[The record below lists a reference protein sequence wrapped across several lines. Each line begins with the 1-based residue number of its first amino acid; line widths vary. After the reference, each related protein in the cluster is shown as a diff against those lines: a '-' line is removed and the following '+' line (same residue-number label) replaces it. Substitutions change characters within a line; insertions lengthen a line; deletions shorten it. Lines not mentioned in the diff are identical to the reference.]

1 MGGKIDKAKGHAK
14 ETLGRAVGNE
24 RLERSGKRDKAAGHV
39 KEGVDRVKDS
49 VEKGIDKAKRA
60 LDDQDSGRR
69 ARR

>member
-14 ETLGRAVGNE
+14 EALGRAVGNE
-24 RLERSGKRDKAAGHV
+24 RLERSGRRDKAAGHV
-39 KEGVDRVKDS
+39 KEGAARIKES

-60 LDDQDSGRR
+60 IDDQDSRR